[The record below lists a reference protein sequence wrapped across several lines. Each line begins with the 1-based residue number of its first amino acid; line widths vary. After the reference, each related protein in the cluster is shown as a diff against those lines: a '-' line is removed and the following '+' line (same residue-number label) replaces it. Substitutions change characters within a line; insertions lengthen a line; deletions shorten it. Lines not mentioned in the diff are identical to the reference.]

1 MTNRKISQAFRN
13 AFAPVLRKLVIA
25 RDVGPAEILRL
36 AKLGLRAR
44 MPKRPPP
51 PPPAMTVEEL
61 QRCTDRSLLRQVF
74 WGYHKN
80 NQLAKMRQAF
90 KRLEDLQRLDP
101 RVNEIKY
108 LDRLGEKIPPELTV
122 IDHIE
127 TGKPLQIEPVYK
139 RICYFLHNSFPYSSG
154 GYATRAHGLATALH
168 EKGYD
173 VLATTR
179 PGFPLDNV
187 EDLDESNVVEAEV
200 IDGVT
205 YCRLLAPRRRSTKML
220 DYMLQ
225 SADAIEAHLRKHRP
239 AFVMAA
245 SNYQT
250 GFPALLAASRLG
262 LPFAYEVRG
271 FWEITRISREP
282 KFRKHPSYYIQEFME
297 AELCRQ
303 ANQVFTLT
311 GAMRGE
317 LVRRGVPQDH
327 IILLPNACN
336 PKNFLPRPRATAL
349 AERLGIPAHV
359 PVIGYIG
366 SFVQYEGLENLAS
379 ACALLKK
386 RGLEFRLMIVGNE
399 DVSGGGLGP
408 IARKIYAEAHDGGFS
423 DWLIMPGRVPH
434 DEVPDYYS
442 LVDIAPF
449 PRKPQPVTEMVAP
462 MKPLEAMA
470 MERAVLVSS
479 VEAMA
484 EMVQNGTTGEIF
496 EKGNIDDLAD
506 KLQLLMTDEH
516 RRKALGKA
524 ARAWVSERRTWERTS
539 TTADEVFT
547 AISAAK

>member
-1 MTNRKISQAFRN
+1 MNNNNIYHPVRQAFTS
-13 AFAPVLRKLVIA
+13 VLRKLAIA
-25 RDVGPAEILRL
+25 RRVGPAETLRL
-36 AKLGLRAR
+36 AKLSLKAR
-44 MPKRPPP
+44 MPERPIPPP
-51 PPPAMTVEEL
+51 PTMTVEEL
-61 QRCTDRSLLRQVF
+61 ERCTDRSLLRQVF
-74 WGYHKN
+74 WSCHNN
-80 NQLAKMRQAF
+80 NQLAMMRKAF
-90 KRLEDLQRLDP
+90 KRLEELQRLDP
-101 RVNEIKY
+101 QDNEIKV
-108 LDRLGEKIPPELTV
+108 LEKLGAKIPPEFTM

-127 TGKPLQIEPVYK
+127 TGHPLQIEPVPK

-179 PGFPLDNV
+179 PGFPLDNI
-187 EDLDESNVVEAEV
+187 ENLDESEVVEREV

-205 YCRLLAPRRRSTKML
+205 YNRLLTPRRRSIKML

-250 GFPALLAASRLG
+250 GFPSLLAARRLG
-262 LPFAYEVRG
+262 LPFCYEVRG

-282 KFRKHPSYYIQEFME
+282 KFRKHPSFYFQEFME

-303 ANQVFTLT
+303 ADQVFTLT
-311 GAMRGE
+311 RAMRGE

-327 IILLPNACN
+327 VILLPNACN
-336 PKNFLPRPRATAL
+336 PETFLPRPRATAL
-349 AERLGIPAHV
+349 AKRLGIPADV

-379 ACALLKK
+379 ACALIKK

-408 IARKIYAEAHDGGFS
+408 IARKIHAEAYDGGFS
-423 DWLIMPGRVPH
+423 EWLIMPGRVPH

-449 PRKPQPVTEMVAP
+449 PRKPQPVTEMVSP

-484 EMVQNGTTGEIF
+484 EMVQHGTTGEVF

-506 KLQLLMTDEH
+506 KLQLLMTDEEK
-516 RRKALGKA
+516 RKAIGKA
-524 ARAWVSERRTWERTS
+524 ARSWVSEWRSWERAS
-539 TTADEVFT
+539 TIVDEVFT
-547 AISAAK
+547 AFSSPR